1 MKFSSKIEACE
12 LSPIRKF
19 HPYVVAAQAK
29 GRKVYHLNIGQP
41 DIETPS
47 PSSTPSGISANPY

>member
-41 DIETPS
+41 DIECLKVES
-47 PSSTPSGISANPY
+47 LIKQVWVWK